1 MQPIN
6 TWHGVTVAND
16 RVTRINLNSN
26 NLVGTIPR
34 ELGSVNQLQY
44 LNLVNN
50 QLSGSIPPELGDLAQ
65 LQRLIL
71 RDNLLSGSIPK
82 ELGNSL
88 VSSF

>member
-1 MQPIN
+1 M
-6 TWHGVTVAND
+6 AND

-50 QLSGSIPPELGDLAQ
+50 QLSGSIPSELGDLTQ
-65 LQRLIL
+65 LEKVDPER
-71 RDNLLSGSIPK
+71 
-82 ELGNSL
+82 
-88 VSSF
+88 